1 MMRLNDPQSIAAA
14 WRLAKSGAS
23 AASIYLLVEGI
34 TYEQCK
40 IVVFQAA
47 QAIKRDAADGTIRD
61 ASADG
66 EGWINRQGE
75 DAPRSETRDAAE
87 DHDPGWR
94 VTNDDTQRRE
104 RDAVAI
110 LVIGGSYYDAMQ
122 FSRLAYG
129 QVKAAWDRHMA
140 GKAKQA

>member
-1 MMRLNDPQSIAAA
+1 MKRLNTPESVAAA
-14 WRLAKSGAS
+14 WRLAKRGLS
-23 AASIYLLVEGI
+23 AEKIYFQVEGI

-40 IVVFQAA
+40 IVAFQAA
-47 QAIKRDAADGTIRD
+47 QAFKRDAADGTIRD
-61 ASADG
+61 AGADG
-66 EGWINRQGE
+66 EGWINGQDK

-87 DHDPGWR
+87 DHDPGGR

-122 FSRLAYG
+122 FSRLAYD
-129 QVKAAWDRHMA
+129 QVKSAWDRHMA
-140 GKAKQA
+140 GKAKRS

>member
-1 MMRLNDPQSIAAA
+1 MKRLNTPESVAAA
-14 WRLAKSGAS
+14 WRLAKQGMS
-23 AASIYLLVEGI
+23 AENIYFKLNGI

-75 DAPRSETRDAAE
+75 DAPRSAE
-87 DHDPGWR
+87 DHDPGGR

-110 LVIGGSYYDAMQ
+110 LVIGGSYYDAMK

-129 QVKAAWDRHMA
+129 QVKAAWDRRLT